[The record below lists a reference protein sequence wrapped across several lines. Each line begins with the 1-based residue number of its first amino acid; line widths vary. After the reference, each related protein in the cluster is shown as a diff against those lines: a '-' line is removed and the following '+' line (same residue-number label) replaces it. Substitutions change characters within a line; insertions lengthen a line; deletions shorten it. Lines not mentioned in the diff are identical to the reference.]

1 LQRAQLAAPFF
12 IDEGESMKKNLGR
25 SRDPIIDQFIDI
37 LWAQKGLA
45 ELTLSAYQQDL
56 VQLSRWLAERG
67 DRLSTAKEVEIQ
79 QFLQQRHDN
88 GASARSNA
96 RLLSTFKQFYR
107 HLVRCGDRQDN
118 PTALISAPR
127 IPRSLPKSMAE
138 SDVERLLQAPD
149 LDSDYGMR
157 DRCMLELMYS
167 SGLRVSELVGLQV
180 NQVNTRLGLVRLI
193 GKGSKERVVPV
204 GEEAL
209 HWLKRYLQV
218 ARPALQLSSTVN
230 DGLFLSS
237 RGTAITR
244 QAFWQNIKKHLLKAG
259 VKTVFSPHS
268 LRHAFATHLLNHG
281 ADLRTVQMLL
291 GHSSLSTTQIY
302 THIAQ
307 TRLQSMHAQH
317 HPRG

>member
-1 LQRAQLAAPFF
+1 MA
-12 IDEGESMKKNLGR
+12 R
-25 SRDPIIDQFIDI
+25 SRET
-37 LWAQKGLA
+37 GLC
-45 ELTLSAYQQDL
+45 QPR
-56 VQLSRWLAERG
+56 SRT
-67 DRLSTAKEVEIQ
+67 DIQ
-79 QFLQQRHDN
+79 QFLGERFER
-88 GASARSNA
+88 GSSARSNA
-96 RLLSTFKQFYR
+96 RLLSTLKQFYR
-107 HLVRCGDRQDN
+107 HLVRQGERQDN
-118 PTALISAPR
+118 PTALVSAPR
-127 IPRSLPKSMAE
+127 IHRSLPQAMNE
-138 SDVERLLQAPD
+138 RDVEKLLQAPD
-149 LDSDYGMR
+149 LESDFGMR

-167 SGLRVSELVGLQV
+167 SGLRVSELVGLQL
-180 NQVNTRLGLVRLI
+180 NQVNTRLGLVRLV

-209 HWLKRYLQV
+209 HWLQRYLQQ
-218 ARPALQLSSTVN
+218 ARPALQATGAIN
-230 DGLFLSS
+230 DALFLSS

-244 QAFWQNIKKHLLKAG
+244 QAFWQNIKKHLLTAG

-307 TRLQSMHAQH
+307 TRLQSIHAQH

>member
-1 LQRAQLAAPFF
+1 
-12 IDEGESMKKNLGR
+12 MKKKLDT
-25 SRDPIIDQFIDI
+25 SRDPVIDQFVDI

-56 VQLSRWLAERG
+56 VQLSRWLSERG
-67 DRLSTAKEVEIQ
+67 ERLSTAKELEIQ
-79 QFLQQRHDN
+79 QFLQQRHDR

-107 HLVRCGDRQDN
+107 HLVRSGDRQDN
-118 PTALISAPR
+118 PTALISAPK
-127 IPRSLPKSMAE
+127 IPRSLPNSMAE
-138 SDVERLLQAPD
+138 SDVEKLLQAPD
-149 LDSDYGMR
+149 LESDYGLR

-204 GEEAL
+204 GEEAA
-209 HWLKRYLQV
+209 HWLMRYLQV
-218 ARPALQLSSTVN
+218 ARPALQLSGRVN
-230 DGLFLSS
+230 DALFLSS
-237 RGTAITR
+237 RGTGITR
-244 QAFWQNIKKHLLKAG
+244 QAFWQNIKKHLLTAG
-259 VKTVFSPHS
+259 VKISFSPHS

-307 TRLQSMHAQH
+307 TRLQSIHAQH

>member
-1 LQRAQLAAPFF
+1 MNKNKRETDPAIERF
-12 IDEGESMKKNLGR
+12 IDS
-25 SRDPIIDQFIDI
+25 

-45 ELTLSAYQQDL
+45 ELTLAAYQQDL
-56 VQLSRWLAERG
+56 SLFSRWLAERG
-67 DRLSTAKEVEIQ
+67 GDLQGADQASIQ
-79 QFLQQRHDN
+79 QFLAQRFDE

-96 RLLSTFKQFYR
+96 RLLSTLKQYYR
-107 HLVRCGDRQDN
+107 HLVRQGDRQDN
-118 PTALISAPR
+118 PTALVSAPK
-127 IPRSLPKSMAE
+127 IHRSLPQAMAE
-138 SDVERLLQAPD
+138 NDVERLLQAPD
-149 LDSDYGMR
+149 LDSDYGLR

-167 SGLRVSELVGLQV
+167 SGLRVSELVGLQL
-180 NQVNTRLGLVRLI
+180 NQVNSKLGLVRLL

-209 HWLKRYLQV
+209 YWLNRYLKQ
-218 ARPALQLSSTVN
+218 ARPALQKTGSAC
-230 DGLFLSS
+230 DALFLSS
-237 RGTAITR
+237 RGSAITR
-244 QAFWQNIKKHLLKAG
+244 QAFWQNIKKHLLSAG
-259 VKTVFSPHS
+259 VKTAFSPHS

-307 TRLQSMHAQH
+307 SRLQSIHAKH

>member
-1 LQRAQLAAPFF
+1 VKKKPERERDPAIDRF
-12 IDEGESMKKNLGR
+12 IDS
-25 SRDPIIDQFIDI
+25 

-45 ELTLSAYQQDL
+45 ELTLAAYQQDL
-56 VQLSRWLAERG
+56 LLFSRWLAERG
-67 DRLSTAKEVEIQ
+67 RDLRGVDQAGIQ
-79 QFLQQRHDN
+79 QFLAYRFDE

-96 RLLSTFKQFYR
+96 RLLSTLKQYYR
-107 HLVRCGDRQDN
+107 HLVRTGERQDN
-118 PTALISAPR
+118 PTALVSAPKIR
-127 IPRSLPKSMAE
+127 RSLPQAMAE
-138 SDVERLLQAPD
+138 GDVESLLQAPD
-149 LDSDYGMR
+149 LDSDYGLR
-157 DRCMLELMYS
+157 DRCMLELMYG
-167 SGLRVSELVGLQV
+167 SGLRVSELVGLRL
-180 NQVNTRLGLVRLI
+180 NQVNSKLGLVRLV

-209 HWLKRYLQV
+209 YWLQRYLKQS
-218 ARPALQLSSTVN
+218 RPALQTGRAA
-230 DGLFLSS
+230 DDALFLSS
-237 RGTAITR
+237 RGSAITR

-259 VKTVFSPHS
+259 VKTAYSPHS

-307 TRLQSMHAQH
+307 SRLQAIHAQH

>member
-1 LQRAQLAAPFF
+1 MAKRQDRVC
-12 IDEGESMKKNLGR
+12 
-25 SRDPIIDQFIDI
+25 DPVIDQFIDS

-45 ELTLSAYQQDL
+45 ELTLVAYQQDL
-56 VQLSRWLAERG
+56 LQFSRWLAPRKQQLSKAGPG
-67 DRLSTAKEVEIQ
+67 DIQ
-79 QFLQQRHDN
+79 QFLAERHER
-88 GASARSNA
+88 GSSARSNA
-96 RLLSTFKQFYR
+96 RLLSALKQFFR
-107 HLVRCGDRQDN
+107 HLVRQGERQED
-118 PTALISAPR
+118 PAALISAPR
-127 IPRSLPKSMAE
+127 IPRSLPQAMGE
-138 SDVERLLQAPD
+138 QDVEKLLQAPD
-149 LDSDYGMR
+149 LDSDYGLR

-167 SGLRVSELVGLQV
+167 SGLRVSELVGLQL
-180 NQVNTRLGLVRLI
+180 NQVNSRLGLVRLI

-209 HWLKRYLQV
+209 HWLQRYLRQ
-218 ARPALQLSSTVN
+218 ARPALQSSSAVS
-230 DGLFLSS
+230 DALFLSS
-237 RGTAITR
+237 RGSGITR
-244 QAFWQNIKKHLLKAG
+244 QAFWQNIKKHLLHAG

-307 TRLQSMHAQH
+307 TRLQSIHAEH

>member
-1 LQRAQLAAPFF
+1 MNKKKRETDPAIERF
-12 IDEGESMKKNLGR
+12 IDS
-25 SRDPIIDQFIDI
+25 

-45 ELTLSAYQQDL
+45 ELTLAAYQQDL
-56 VQLSRWLAERG
+56 SLFARWLAERG
-67 DRLSTAKEVEIQ
+67 GDLQRADQASIQ
-79 QFLQQRHDN
+79 QFLAQRFEE

-96 RLLSTFKQFYR
+96 RLLSTLKQYYR
-107 HLVRCGDRQDN
+107 HLVRQGERQDN
-118 PTALISAPR
+118 PTALVSAPK
-127 IPRSLPKSMAE
+127 IHRSLPQAMAE
-138 SDVERLLQAPD
+138 NDVERLLQAPD
-149 LDSDYGMR
+149 LDSEYGLR

-167 SGLRVSELVGLQV
+167 SGLRVSELVGLQL
-180 NQVNTRLGLVRLI
+180 NQVNSRLGLVRLL

-209 HWLKRYLQV
+209 YWLNRYLKE
-218 ARPALQLSSTVN
+218 ARPALLKTGAAS
-230 DGLFLSS
+230 DALFLSS
-237 RGTAITR
+237 RGSAITR
-244 QAFWQNIKKHLLKAG
+244 QAFWQNIKKHLLAAG
-259 VKTVFSPHS
+259 VKTAFSPHS

-307 TRLQSMHAQH
+307 SRLQSIHAKH

>member
-1 LQRAQLAAPFF
+1 
-12 IDEGESMKKNLGR
+12 MKKKLDS
-25 SRDPIIDQFIDI
+25 SRDPVIDQFIDV

-56 VQLSRWLAERG
+56 VQFSRWLSER
-67 DRLSTAKEVEIQ
+67 DERLSTANELEIQ
-79 QFLQQRHDN
+79 QFLQQRHDG

-107 HLVRCGDRQDN
+107 HLVRSGDRQDN
-118 PTALISAPR
+118 PTALISAPK
-127 IPRSLPKSMAE
+127 IPRSLPNSMAE
-138 SDVERLLQAPD
+138 SDVEKLLQAPD
-149 LDSDYGMR
+149 LESDYGLR

-204 GEEAL
+204 GEEAA
-209 HWLKRYLQV
+209 HWLTRYLQV
-218 ARPALQLSSTVN
+218 ARPALQLSGRVN
-230 DGLFLSS
+230 DALFLSS
-237 RGTAITR
+237 RGTGITR
-244 QAFWQNIKKHLLKAG
+244 QAFWQNIKKHLLIAG
-259 VKTVFSPHS
+259 VKTSFSPHS

-307 TRLQSMHAQH
+307 TRLQSIHAQH

>member
-1 LQRAQLAAPFF
+1 MKKTTDPQRDPEIDRF
-12 IDEGESMKKNLGR
+12 IDS
-25 SRDPIIDQFIDI
+25 

-56 VQLSRWLAERG
+56 ILFSRWLE
-67 DRLSTAKEVEIQ
+67 Q
-79 QFLQQRHDN
+79 QGSSLARADQANVQRFLAQRFDA

-96 RLLSTFKQFYR
+96 RLLSTLKQYYR
-107 HLVRCGDRQDN
+107 HLVRLGDRQDN
-118 PTALISAPR
+118 PTALVSAPK
-127 IPRSLPKSMAE
+127 IHRSLPQSMAE
-138 SDVERLLQAPD
+138 SEVEKLLQAPD
-149 LDSDYGMR
+149 LESDYGLR

-167 SGLRVSELVGLQV
+167 SGLRVSELVGLQL
-180 NQVNTRLGLVRLI
+180 NQVNSRLGLVRLV

-209 HWLKRYLQV
+209 HWLTRYLEQ
-218 ARPALQLSSTVN
+218 ARPGLQASKANS
-230 DGLFLSS
+230 DALFLSS
-237 RGTAITR
+237 RGSAITR

-259 VKTVFSPHS
+259 VKTAFSPHS

-302 THIAQ
+302 THVAQ
-307 TRLQSMHAQH
+307 TRLQSIHARH

>member
-1 LQRAQLAAPFF
+1 MKKATDPQRDPEIDRF
-12 IDEGESMKKNLGR
+12 IDS
-25 SRDPIIDQFIDI
+25 

-56 VQLSRWLAERG
+56 ILFSRWLE
-67 DRLSTAKEVEIQ
+67 Q
-79 QFLQQRHDN
+79 QGSSLARADQSSVQRFLAQRFDA

-96 RLLSTFKQFYR
+96 RLLSTLKQYYR
-107 HLVRCGDRQDN
+107 HLVRLGDRQDN
-118 PTALISAPR
+118 PTALISAPK
-127 IPRSLPKSMAE
+127 IYRSLPQSMAE
-138 SDVERLLQAPD
+138 SEVEKLLQAPD
-149 LDSDYGMR
+149 LESDYGLR

-167 SGLRVSELVGLQV
+167 SGLRVSELVGLQL
-180 NQVNTRLGLVRLI
+180 NQVNSRLGLVRLV

-209 HWLKRYLQV
+209 HWLTRYLEQ
-218 ARPALQLSSTVN
+218 ARPGLQASKANS
-230 DGLFLSS
+230 DALFLSS
-237 RGTAITR
+237 RGSAITR

-259 VKTVFSPHS
+259 VKSAFSPHS

-307 TRLQSMHAQH
+307 TRLQSIHARH

>member
-1 LQRAQLAAPFF
+1 MKKSTANRNEPEIDRF
-12 IDEGESMKKNLGR
+12 IDS
-25 SRDPIIDQFIDI
+25 
-37 LWAQKGLA
+37 LWSQKGLA

-56 VQLSRWLAERG
+56 LQFSRWLATHRQKIFEAEQ
-67 DRLSTAKEVEIQ
+67 SSIQ
-79 QFLQQRHDN
+79 QFLAERFTN

-96 RLLSTFKQFYR
+96 RLLSTLKQYYR
-107 HLVRCGDRQDN
+107 YLIRIGERQDN

-127 IPRSLPKSMAE
+127 IHRSLPQSLGETDIEK
-138 SDVERLLQAPD
+138 LLDAPD
-149 LDSDYGMR
+149 LESNFGLR

-167 SGLRVSELVGLQV
+167 SGLRVSELVGLQL
-180 NQVNTRLGLVRLI
+180 NQINTNLGLVRLI
-193 GKGSKERVVPV
+193 GKGNKERVIPV

-209 HWLKRYLQV
+209 HWLAKYVKQ
-218 ARPALQLSSTVN
+218 ARPGLQSAKSIS
-230 DGLFLSS
+230 DALFLSS
-237 RGTAITR
+237 RGSAITR

-307 TRLQSMHAQH
+307 ARLQSIHAQH

>member
-1 LQRAQLAAPFF
+1 MSTNCCRRLT
-12 IDEGESMKKNLGR
+12 
-25 SRDPIIDQFIDI
+25 SRVTI
-37 LWAQKGLA
+37 GL
-45 ELTLSAYQQDL
+45 
-56 VQLSRWLAERG
+56 
-67 DRLSTAKEVEIQ
+67 
-79 QFLQQRHDN
+79 
-88 GASARSNA
+88 
-96 RLLSTFKQFYR
+96 
-107 HLVRCGDRQDN
+107 
-118 PTALISAPR
+118 
-127 IPRSLPKSMAE
+127 
-138 SDVERLLQAPD
+138 
-149 LDSDYGMR
+149 R

-218 ARPALQLSSTVN
+218 ARPALQLSSKVN
-230 DGLFLSS
+230 DALFLSS

-244 QAFWQNIKKHLLKAG
+244 QAFWQNIKKHLLTAG

-307 TRLQSMHAQH
+307 TRLQSIHAQH

>member
-1 LQRAQLAAPFF
+1 
-12 IDEGESMKKNLGR
+12 MKEATA
-25 SRDPIIDQFIDI
+25 SRDDPEIERFLDS
-37 LWAQKGLA
+37 LWSQKGLA

-56 VQLSRWLAERG
+56 LQFSRWLTKR
-67 DRLSTAKEVEIQ
+67 RQKLSVADQHSIQ
-79 QFLQQRHDN
+79 QFLAERFTN

-96 RLLSTFKQFYR
+96 RLLSTLKQYYR
-107 HLVRCGDRQDN
+107 HLIRVGERQDN

-127 IPRSLPKSMAE
+127 IHRSLPQSLGEADIEK
-138 SDVERLLQAPD
+138 LLEAPD
-149 LDSDYGMR
+149 LDSNYGLR

-167 SGLRVSELVGLQV
+167 SGLRVSELVGLQL
-180 NQVNTRLGLVRLI
+180 NQINTNLGLVRLI
-193 GKGSKERVVPV
+193 GKGNKERVIPV

-209 HWLKRYLQV
+209 HWLAQYMKQ
-218 ARPALQLSSTVN
+218 ARPGLQSAKSIN
-230 DGLFLSS
+230 DALFLSS
-237 RGTAITR
+237 RGSAITR

-307 TRLQSMHAQH
+307 TRLQSIHAQH